1 VKRFQARHG
10 LDPYGRIGAA
20 TLRHLN
26 TPLGRC
32 VRQLQL
38 TLERYRWVPHWFSHP
53 PVIVNI
59 PEFRLRAM
67 NASFTTELEM
77 KVVVGRAFR
86 TTAPVFAR
94 EMKFV
99 VFRPYWEVPASIQ
112 RGEMVP
118 NVARD
123 YGYVE
128 RNGYEL
134 VSSSGNVVMSTSL
147 KISMGMTQR

>member
-20 TLRHLN
+20 TLRQLN
-26 TPLGRC
+26 TPLSRR

-38 TLERYRWVPHWFSHP
+38 TLERYRWAPHRFSHP
-53 PVIVNI
+53 PVIVNT

-67 NASFTTELEM
+67 NDSFATEIEM

-86 TTAPVFAR
+86 TIAPVFAR

-99 VFRPYWEVPASIQ
+99 VFRPYWEVPATFSAAKWS
-112 RGEMVP
+112 R
-118 NVARD
+118 R
-123 YGYVE
+123 
-128 RNGYEL
+128 
-134 VSSSGNVVMSTSL
+134 
-147 KISMGMTQR
+147 